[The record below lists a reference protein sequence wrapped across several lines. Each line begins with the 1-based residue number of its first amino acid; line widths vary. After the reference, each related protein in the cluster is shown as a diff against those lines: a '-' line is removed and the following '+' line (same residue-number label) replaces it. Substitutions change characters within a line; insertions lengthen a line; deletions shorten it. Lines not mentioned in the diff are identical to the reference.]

1 MEIKND
7 EKMRSKFVCETC
19 YYITYKK
26 NDFDRH
32 LTTRKHSAH
41 LLEINGKKKE
51 CCDFLLYECIKCNY
65 TTQLKANYDRHFLTE
80 KHKKNV
86 NIKQSEKDKEIK
98 HICLQCNKEYMNYSG
113 LWKHKKHCI
122 MTNEKTPEM
131 NYNTQDTIEPIQNTF
146 VSGNIISK
154 EIFTPQLFMEVLKQ
168 SKELQEVLVEQN
180 KELQN
185 KLLEKE
191 NQLLEQNKELQHKL
205 LEKEN
210 QLLEQNEQLHKE
222 IIELTKKQTTN
233 INTQNNNTNQQ
244 FNLQFFLNETCKDA
258 MNIVDFVNSLKLT
271 TDDFETTGKLGFI
284 EGISRIFIK
293 ELKKLETEKLPI
305 HCTDLKRETVYIKD
319 NDIWEKENN
328 EKNKLKWT
336 IDRIAQ
342 LNLNQLQNWQEK
354 YPVCRENNTKEN
366 EHFFKLAAVALGG
379 RGKEEE
385 DKYRDKIMKNVL
397 KEVVLDKQSQYKNL
411 V

>member
-1 MEIKND
+1 METKTD
-7 EKMRSKFVCETC
+7 EEKLSKFFCENCDYTTHRKC
-19 YYITYKK
+19 DYVK
-26 NDFDRH
+26 H
-32 LTTRKHSAH
+32 MSTRKH
-41 LLEINGKKKE
+41 LENCLETNGDKKE
-51 CCDFLLYECIKCNY
+51 FCDLLLYECVKCNY
-65 TTQLKANYDRHFLTE
+65 TTNFKVNYERHLTTE
-80 KHKKNV
+80 KHKKNFY
-86 NIKQSEKDKEIK
+86 EKKKEPKEEIK
-98 HICLQCNKEYMNYSG
+98 HICSLCNKEYMNYRS
-113 LWKHKKHCI
+113 LWKHKKTCVS
-122 MTNEKTPEM
+122 KQ
-131 NYNTQDTIEPIQNTF
+131 QDTITTTSEVNGNIEILQNTF
-146 VSGNIISK
+146 VTGNVISK

-191 NQLLEQNKELQHKL
+191 NKL

-210 QLLEQNEQLHKE
+210 QLLEQNKEYHKE

-233 INTQNNNTNQQ
+233 INTQNNTNQQ

-284 EGISRIFIK
+284 DGISRIFIK

-319 NDIWEKENN
+319 NNIWEKENN
-328 EKNKLKWT
+328 EKQKLKWT
-336 IDRIAQ
+336 IDKIAQ

-366 EHFFKLAAVALGG
+366 QHFFKLAAVALGG
-379 RGKEEE
+379 RGKDEE

-397 KEVVLDKQSQYKNL
+397 KEVVLDKQSQMVSL
-411 V
+411 